1 MPSESTNLKNN
12 LTANQQPTSHSE
24 KTFRTA
30 KRQSNLRAN
39 IFLLECAIVLLTYLG
54 ALYKHFEYSSQS
66 YVLASFGII
75 YIVRLIIMSR
85 WILKRELAI
94 EEITFVIFVWIPSI
108 LASFVFL
115 SKGVTHVQLV
125 ISSILY
131 LFGSYIN
138 SWSEIER
145 KIWKEDTRNKRRC
158 YTQGLFSLSRN
169 INYFGDTLLFA
180 GWALATGN
188 RWNAWVP
195 ITMGFLF
202 YFYHIPDKENYL
214 QTRYAE
220 DWPSYKKK
228 TPHSFVPYLC

>member
-1 MPSESTNLKNN
+1 MKNN
-12 LTANQQPTSHSE
+12 LPTNQQPTLHSE
-24 KTFRTA
+24 TTFRTA

-39 IFLLECAIVLLTYLG
+39 FFLFECAIVLFTYLG
-54 ALYKHFEYSSQS
+54 AVYERFEYSSPQAH
-66 YVLASFGII
+66 VLAAFGVI
-75 YIVRLIIMSR
+75 YICRLILMSR

-115 SKGVTHVQLV
+115 SKGVTNVQLV
-125 ISSILY
+125 ISSIVY
-131 LFGSYIN
+131 LLGSYIN

-145 KIWKEDTRNKRRC
+145 KIWKEDSRNKRKC
-158 YTQGLFSLSRN
+158 YTHGLFSLSRN

-188 RWNAWVP
+188 RWNAWSPV
-195 ITMGFLF
+195 TMALLF
-202 YFYHIPDKENYL
+202 YFYHIPDKEKYL

-228 TPHSFVPYLC
+228 TPYSFVPYLC